1 MIEPNIQIIQVK
13 NNITKLIYSI
23 KLKYQQK
30 DGSYDIPEKHL
41 ETLKDLKENIELI
54 NFLYDFIR
62 EQRNE
67 INKEKI
73 QNLKSFKEIAEL
85 KNKITSLKRQIE
97 L

>member
-1 MIEPNIQIIQVK
+1 MIEPNLQIIQVK

-41 ETLKDLKENIELI
+41 ETLKDLKETIELI
-54 NFLYDFIR
+54 NFLYDFIK
-62 EQRNE
+62 EQRNQ
-67 INKEKI
+67 INNEKI
-73 QNLKSFKEIAEL
+73 QNLKSYREIAEL
-85 KNKITSLKRQIE
+85 KNKIESLKKQAQ

>member
-1 MIEPNIQIIQVK
+1 MIEPNLQIIEAK
-13 NNITKLIYSI
+13 NNITKLIYTI

-30 DGSYDIPEKHL
+30 DGSYDIPEKSL
-41 ETLKDLKENIELI
+41 ETVKDLKETIELI

>member
-1 MIEPNIQIIQVK
+1 MIEPNLQIIEAK

-41 ETLKDLKENIELI
+41 ETVKDLKETIELI
-54 NFLYDFIR
+54 NFLYDFIK
-62 EQRNE
+62 EQRDQ

-73 QNLKSFKEIAEL
+73 QNLKNYKQIAEL